1 MVAGGFL
8 PRTVGQAEGGTT
20 NPKDAERP
28 LVAVTMGDPAGIGPE
43 VVIRALTDENLPR
56 DVRIIVVGSRGLLE
70 ERAGRFSLPFGL
82 RSVAEPEEC
91 QQTAGLPALYE
102 PEGLELSGLELG
114 VASPRGGRASLAYI
128 DQAVDWALAG
138 RVEALVTG
146 PINKEALSLAGCAYP
161 GHTELLASRTG
172 SRRATMMLV
181 GGGLRV
187 ALATTHVPLRR
198 VAGLLSTERLVTTI
212 QVTDEALREWF
223 GVSGP
228 RIAVCALNPHAGD
241 GGRLGTEDATTVAPA
256 VAEARAKGVTCEGPL
271 PADALFYHAKQ
282 GRYDAVVALYHDQG
296 LIPVKLLAFEQA
308 VNVTLGLP
316 IIRTSVDH
324 GTGYDIVS
332 RGVASCQ
339 SLVEAVKLAA
349 AFIKRRQSKAG
360 LFSP

>member
-1 MVAGGFL
+1 
-8 PRTVGQAEGGTT
+8 
-20 NPKDAERP
+20 
-28 LVAVTMGDPAGIGPE
+28 MGDPAGIGPE
-43 VVIRALTDENLPR
+43 VVIRALTGGDLPPEAG
-56 DVRIIVVGSRGLLE
+56 IIVVGSRSVLE
-70 ERAGRFSLPFGL
+70 ERASQFDLPFSLP
-82 RSVAEPEEC
+82 SVAGPAEAK
-91 QQTAGLPALYE
+91 QAGSVPALCE
-102 PEGLELSGLELG
+102 PEGLDLTTLQLG
-114 VASPRGGRASLAYI
+114 VASARGGRASLAYI
-128 DQAVDWALAG
+128 EQAVDWALSGQVA
-138 RVEALVTG
+138 ALVTG

-187 ALATTHVPLRR
+187 ALATTHVALRR
-198 VAGLLSTERLVTTI
+198 VAGLLSAERLVTTI

-223 GVSGP
+223 GVANP

-241 GGRLGTEDATTVAPA
+241 GGRLGTEDATVVAPA
-256 VAEARAKGVTCEGPL
+256 VAEARTKGVACEGPL

-296 LIPVKLLAFEQA
+296 LIPVKLLAFDEA

-324 GTGYDIVS
+324 GTGYDIVT
-332 RGVASCQ
+332 RGVASCR

-349 AFIKRRQSKAG
+349 AFIKKRRSTQG
-360 LFSP
+360 LFSQ